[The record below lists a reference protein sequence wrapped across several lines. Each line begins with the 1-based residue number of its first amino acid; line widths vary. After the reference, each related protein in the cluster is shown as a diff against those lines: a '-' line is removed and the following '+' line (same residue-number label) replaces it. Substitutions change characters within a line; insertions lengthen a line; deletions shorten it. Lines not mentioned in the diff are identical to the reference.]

1 MTKSLSESAALSAV
15 DLIIDDFGHHR
26 REAYFDG
33 FAADATFIF
42 HSFDLRLESRQE
54 YETLW
59 KSWEEAGFRVRRCDS
74 TNRRIQLFG
83 EVAVFSHD
91 VETESQIAGVTDV
104 TRERETIVL
113 ELRAGRWLGV
123 HEHLSSA
130 GQQ

>member
-1 MTKSLSESAALSAV
+1 MTKIMNESGVLAAV
-15 DLIIDDFGHHR
+15 DFIIDDFGNHR
-26 REAYFDG
+26 RDDYFDR
-33 FAADATFIF
+33 FAAEATFIF
-42 HSFDLRLESRQE
+42 HSFDVRLESRQE
-54 YETLW
+54 YESLW
-59 KSWEEAGFRVRRCDS
+59 KSWEQAGFRVRRCDS

-91 VETESQIAGVTDV
+91 VETESQIAGVTNV
-104 TRERETIVL
+104 THERETIVL